1 MNVGPLI
8 FAIPALLTIAS
19 CSTFKAS
26 AAEDY
31 ESGNGQAKQFANDA
45 AVCAKLAEADQHNF
59 GVGGDIDPTHA
70 TYNRMFDACM
80 RASGYRRKPE
90 P

>member
-1 MNVGPLI
+1 MKPCLLML
-8 FAIPALLTIAS
+8 ATPALLFVVGCA
-19 CSTFKAS
+19 TFRAG

-31 ESGNGQAKQFANDA
+31 DRGQAPPPRFANDA
-45 AVCAKLAEADQHNF
+45 AVCAKLAEADQRNL
-59 GVGGDIDPTHA
+59 GIGGDIDPTHA

-80 RASGYRRKPE
+80 RASGYRHKPE